1 MNIDPGLVIVI
12 VAVLIFYLRLIVL
25 QRQRARQ
32 QSPRPPA
39 SAKKRSK
46 AQPPVAPPH
55 YSIISANPRDRAIG
69 GAGAGSILIGI
80 LLYAGLLPFPWAQ
93 TYWWAPTALGIVA
106 FSWLFKP

>member
-1 MNIDPGLVIVI
+1 MDIDPGLVIVI

-25 QRQRARQ
+25 QRQRAQ
-32 QSPRPPA
+32 QHPPA
-39 SAKKRSK
+39 SAKNKKGK
-46 AQPPVAPPH
+46 AQPGAAPQH
-55 YSIISANPRDRAIG
+55 DSIISANRRDRSIG
-69 GAGAGSILIGI
+69 GAGAVAILIGI